1 MAYQLQAFLG
11 SREALQPLATA
22 FRGAR
27 LVPLLVEPLV
37 LAPFVQVLRT
47 AVQSR
52 GPDEDPRWPFGSLA
66 REGARR
72 VQDVCGAGAL
82 AYVEA
87 EFFGG
92 AGHQSA
98 VGFLDGAVALGPVA
112 SRDAINQA
120 LRFLGVLP
128 AGKQDEFDTV
138 GLFRHRSTDAWYAPA
153 G

>member
-1 MAYQLQAFLG
+1 MAYQIQAFIG
-11 SREALQPLATA
+11 PRDVLQRLPEA

-37 LAPFVQVLRT
+37 LAPFVQVLRS

-52 GPDEDPRWPFGSLA
+52 GADEEPGWPFSMLA
-66 REGARR
+66 REGARC
-72 VQDVCGAGAL
+72 VQDLCAAGAFV
-82 AYVEA
+82 YVEA

-98 VGFLDGAVALGPVA
+98 IGFRDGQIAFKPLAA
-112 SRDAINQA
+112 RDAINQA
-120 LRFLGVLP
+120 LRFLGVERS
-128 AGKQDEFDTV
+128 GKQDEFDTV

>member
-11 SREALQPLATA
+11 PRDVLQRLPET

-37 LAPFVQVLRT
+37 LAPFVQVLRS

-52 GPDEDPRWPFGSLA
+52 GADEEPGWPFSLLS
-66 REGARR
+66 REGARC
-72 VQDVCGAGAL
+72 VQGVCAAGPFV
-82 AYVEA
+82 YVEA

-98 VGFLDGAVALGPVA
+98 VGFRDGQIAFQPVA
-112 SRDAINQA
+112 ARDAINQA
-120 LRFLGVLP
+120 LRFLGVER
-128 AGKQDEFDTV
+128 AGKQDEFDSV

>member
-11 SREALQPLATA
+11 NRDALRPLLEA

-27 LVPLLVEPLV
+27 LVPLLVEPLA
-37 LAPFVQVLRT
+37 LAPFVQVLRS
-47 AVQSR
+47 AVQTR
-52 GPDEDPRWPFGSLA
+52 APGEDPRWPFSSLS
-66 REGARR
+66 REGARC
-72 VQDVCGAGAL
+72 VQDVCPAGTY

-98 VGFLDGAVALGPVA
+98 VAFQDGAVAFGPVA
-112 SRDAINQA
+112 ARDAINQA
-120 LRFLGVLP
+120 LRFLGVSP

-138 GLFRHRSTDAWYAPA
+138 GLFRHRSTEAWYVPA
-153 G
+153 E

>member
-11 SREALQPLATA
+11 ARDVLQPLAAA

-37 LAPFVQVLRT
+37 LAPFVQVLRS
-47 AVQSR
+47 AVQAR
-52 GPDEDPRWPFGSLA
+52 AADEESGWPFSHLS
-66 REGARR
+66 REGAAR
-72 VQDVCGAGAL
+72 VGDVCRAGSL

-98 VGFLDGAVALGPVA
+98 VVFQDGAVALGPLA
-112 SRDAINQA
+112 ARDAINQA
-120 LRFLGVLP
+120 LRFLGVQP

>member
-11 SREALQPLATA
+11 PREVLQPLATL

-27 LVPLLVEPLV
+27 LVPLTVEPLV
-37 LAPFVQVLRT
+37 LAPFVQVLRS

-52 GPDEDPRWPFGSLA
+52 GADEEPGWPFSLLS
-66 REGARR
+66 REGAAC
-72 VQDVCGAGAL
+72 VQDVCRAGPF

-98 VGFLDGAVALGPVA
+98 VGFRDGAVALPPVA
-112 SRDAINQA
+112 ARDAINQA
-120 LRFLGVLP
+120 LRFLGVQP

-138 GLFRHRSTDAWYAPA
+138 GLFRHRSTEAWYAPA
-153 G
+153 E

>member
-11 SREALQPLATA
+11 GREVLEPLVSV

-27 LVPLLVEPLV
+27 LVPLQVEPLV

-52 GPDEDPRWPFGSLA
+52 GADEQPGWPFSLLSP
-66 REGARR
+66 EGASC
-72 VQDVCGAGAL
+72 VGEVCAAGAF

-98 VGFLDGAVALGPVA
+98 VGFRDGAIHLGPVA
-112 SRDAINQA
+112 ARDAINQA
-120 LRFLGVLP
+120 LRFLGVQP

>member
-1 MAYQLQAFLG
+1 MAYQIEAFLG
-11 SREALQPLATA
+11 PRPALQPLADA
-22 FRGAR
+22 FRGVR

-37 LAPFVQVLRT
+37 LAPFVQVLRS
-47 AVQSR
+47 AVQGR
-52 GPDEDPRWPFGSLA
+52 GPDENPRWPFASLS
-66 REGARR
+66 REGARC
-72 VQDVCGAGAL
+72 VQDLCGTGAL

-98 VGFLDGAVALGPVA
+98 VGFRDGATVLGPVA
-112 SRDAINQA
+112 GRDAINQA
-120 LRFLGVLP
+120 LRFLGVTP

-138 GLFRHRSTDAWYAPA
+138 GLFRHRSTDAWYA

>member
-1 MAYQLQAFLG
+1 MSYQIEAFLG
-11 SREALQPLATA
+11 SRPALEPLAAA
-22 FRGAR
+22 FRGTR

-37 LAPFVQVLRT
+37 LVPFVQVLRT
-47 AVQSR
+47 AVQAR
-52 GPDEDPRWPFGSLA
+52 GPAEDPRWPFGSLS
-66 REGARR
+66 REGARC
-72 VQDVCGAGAL
+72 VQDVCAAGSL

-98 VGFLDGAVALGPVA
+98 VAFHDGATVLGPLA

-120 LRFLGVLP
+120 LRFLGVQP

-138 GLFRHRSTDAWYAPA
+138 GLFRHRSTDAWYAPV

>member
-1 MAYQLQAFLG
+1 MAYQIQAFLG
-11 SREALQPLATA
+11 SRQALQPLATA
-22 FRGAR
+22 FRGTR

-47 AVQSR
+47 AVQTHAP
-52 GPDEDPRWPFGSLA
+52 GEDPRWPFVSLS
-66 REGARR
+66 REGARC
-72 VQDVCGAGAL
+72 VQDLCGAGAL

-98 VGFLDGAVALGPVA
+98 VGFLDGALALGPLSA
-112 SRDAINQA
+112 RDAINQA
-120 LRFLGVLP
+120 LRFLGVQP
-128 AGKQDEFDTV
+128 AGKQDEFDTA
-138 GLFRHRSTDAWYAPA
+138 GLFRHRSTDAWYAPI

>member
-1 MAYQLQAFLG
+1 MSYQIAGFLG
-11 SREALQPLATA
+11 PRPALQPLVDA

-37 LAPFVQVLRT
+37 LAPFVQVLRS
-47 AVQSR
+47 AVQTR
-52 GPDEDPRWPFGSLA
+52 GPGEDPRWPFTSLS

-72 VQDVCGAGAL
+72 VQDVCGTGEL

-98 VGFLDGAVALGPVA
+98 LGFRDGATVLGPLA
-112 SRDAINQA
+112 ARDAINQA
-120 LRFLGVLP
+120 LRFLGIAP

-138 GLFRHRSTDAWYAPA
+138 GLFRHRSTDAWYA